1 MIFVSVSAGVLYI
14 YIYIKKNND
23 GNKSFVLKLTF

>member
-14 YIYIKKNND
+14 YKKKNND